1 MKKAFNIGYYIISA
15 ALCALGLFLIISPM
29 AMAAFIGVIFGIL
42 MIISGMLKLGSYF
55 SKKTVLSVFQSD
67 LALGIILLALGVVIL
82 TNPESLMSFIC
93 ITMGIF
99 LLTDGIFKVQT
110 AFDTRRLGIGKWQI
124 ILILAI
130 ITIIFG
136 LVLMFRPGYGTD
148 LLMTILGVSLLSEGI
163 LNFITA
169 IFASKAAKK
178 QRPDTID
185 LDSNE
190 YHEK

>member
-15 ALCALGLFLIISPM
+15 ALCALGLFLIINPA
-29 AMAAFIGVIFGIL
+29 AMAAFIGIIFGIL
-42 MIISGMLKLGSYF
+42 MIIFGAVKLGSYF
-55 SKKTVLSVFQSD
+55 SKKTALSVFQSD
-67 LALGIILLALGVVIL
+67 LALGIILLALGIVIL

-124 ILILAI
+124 ILVFAL
-130 ITIIFG
+130 ITVIFG

-148 LLMTILGVSLLSEGI
+148 LLMTLLGISLLSEVV

-169 IFASKAAKK
+169 VFTSKAAKK
-178 QRPDTID
+178 QRQETID
-185 LDSNE
+185 LDSDE